1 MKLFAASLFVASAII
16 FTSASSCQSPIVS
29 NGQCIGVIKKKF
41 KRVDCS
47 SRSATALKITAEGK
61 LCFGH
66 GNRGELCLTR
76 RYRKGKTRSGFRM
89 SNTLK
94 GSKMAFV
101 IFSYDA
107 ENNQLKVTA
116 PN

>member
-47 SRSATALKITAEGK
+47 SRSASALKIDADGK
-61 LCFGH
+61 LCSGV
-66 GNRGELCLTR
+66 GERKLCLVR
-76 RYRKGKTRSGFRM
+76 RYRNKKTSTGFRM